1 MKVWSDSQHRLW
13 RRYGAHEMKIPVW
26 NGIKKTIDA
35 NERVK
40 TAQSDYQ
47 YKHAQYVVFA
57 EQVQQDLYELGQAR
71 IAAVQALEKAVQVIG
86 NARLGAHEDVSYPI
100 SPAELIK
107 IEQQNAQL
115 AALAGGSLAGGLTV
129 GAVTAIGAYGI
140 VGAVGTASTGT
151 AIATLSGA
159 AATNATLAALGGG
172 ALAAGGL
179 GMTGGAVAL
188 AGIFALPVLAGIAI
202 GAEVVGSRAEKKADG
217 LIEDIAVEAAKIDRE
232 AATLKAIQ
240 RRVQE
245 LSATTEKLTASLV
258 DAMRPEKRNWFG
270 RLISAIKRLFT
281 RKRATDQRI
290 YQITL
295 IAKSLSSV
303 VDEPVAPQ
311 EGN

>member
-1 MKVWSDSQHRLW
+1 
-13 RRYGAHEMKIPVW
+13 MKIPVW

-35 NERVK
+35 NKRVK
-40 TAQSDYQ
+40 TAQADYQ
-47 YKHAQYVVFA
+47 QKHAQYVAFA
-57 EQVQQDLYELGQAR
+57 EQVQQEIYGLGQAR

-151 AIATLSGA
+151 AIATLGGA

-179 GMTGGAVAL
+179 GMAGGAAVL
-188 AGIFALPVLAGIAI
+188 TGIFALPVLAGIAI
-202 GAEVVGSRAEKKADG
+202 GAEVVGSKAEKKADSA
-217 LIEDIAVEAAKIDRE
+217 IEGIAVEAAKIDRE
-232 AATLKAIQ
+232 MAELQAIQ
-240 RRVQE
+240 QRARE
-245 LSATTEKLTASLV
+245 LTATTERLTASLL
-258 DAMRPEKRNWFG
+258 DAMRPEKCSWF
-270 RLISAIKRLFT
+270 RRVMSAIKRLFI
-281 RKRATDQRI
+281 RKQAPDQRI

-295 IAKSLSSV
+295 IAKSLSTV
-303 VDEPVAPQ
+303 VDEPVGPQ